1 MTDLELARTRP
12 FAQFRKN
19 SGQNNHFV
27 ITALV
32 GLDEVKSGRAR
43 KQPEFSTS
51 WNPKDHAASA
61 SRSRDYVIRTS
72 LGWVTDLL
80 HVYWREVSLLPGITT
95 STERRAIDGHHDD
108 GESKRLLRFSRH
120 LGLRDSPEVRL
131 AQLAVH
137 WRNRVIHSSA
147 SGGLDG
153 DVRGALRSAAQVY
166 FEEYSGTDID
176 EMLEHEAGGH
186 SPTFKEVLSM
196 MTSCHRL
203 AQAFDAAV
211 LGRINLVE
219 YADRCLRSHLTG
231 EGERLAIDRSQS
243 LWGGGVTLAQKR
255 LRHLLGQYGFREAA
269 EAAENTLPGGVV
281 DEFAALSVT
290 EARARFV

>member
-1 MTDLELARTRP
+1 MLVLAPVLNVLESQDRRRSPAAAGLRDPNFAR
-12 FAQFRKN
+12 
-19 SGQNNHFV
+19 
-27 ITALV
+27 V
-32 GLDEVKSGRAR
+32 GLLVSRMSIGGKSA
-43 KQPEFSTS
+43 F
-51 WNPKDHAASA
+51 
-61 SRSRDYVIRTS
+61 
-72 LGWVTDLL
+72 
-80 HVYWREVSLLPGITT
+80 LPGITT

-120 LGLRDSPEVRL
+120 LGLRDSSELRL

-137 WRNRVIHSSA
+137 WRNRVVHSSA

-153 DVRGALRSAAQVY
+153 DVRGASSSAAQVY
-166 FEEYSGTDID
+166 FEEYQTDTKCSS
-176 EMLEHEAGGH
+176 MKPAGILQP
-186 SPTFKEVLSM
+186 SRRFFT

-231 EGERLAIDRSQS
+231 MASAWPSIAPSHSGAVVSRWRKRDSAIF
-243 LWGGGVTLAQKR
+243 LV
-255 LRHLLGQYGFREAA
+255 
-269 EAAENTLPGGVV
+269 NTASGRRRRRRRTRCQGVV